1 MLYGIKS
8 VRLVQEQYLII
19 YELKI
24 IRAAERRGAVII
36 CAYGGYY
43 GGSGRDRKFLRGF
56 KNIVEKTLKIL

>member
-1 MLYGIKS
+1 M
-8 VRLVQEQYLII
+8 II